1 MKRLKDLL
9 DSYEGD
15 MRSREALG
23 MPILTYSNWA
33 KHEAKKLKK
42 EARAYGIRK
51 ESMKE
56 GCGDHGLNSLKLP
69 TSYNTSIAVEITKE
83 LYIPSKTGIRKRKAK
98 RQEIN
103 EWRLAKRVR
112 PGLFIPNT
120 QVICMVDCDE
130 NENNDSAD
138 DDVEFFIGTVRTIVD
153 GYVKVHLTGLAK
165 KDDIWLEQDS
175 DHLFLDGGLT
185 DPPESNNATP
195 KGGGS
200 QKMKKVHKYYL
211 IN

>member
-15 MRSREALG
+15 MLSREALC

-42 EARAYGIRK
+42 DARAYGIRK

-56 GCGDHGLNSLKLP
+56 GGEHGLNSLVLP
-69 TSYNTSIAVEITKE
+69 TSYNASIAVEITKE
-83 LYIPSKTGIRKRKAK
+83 LYISSKKCKRKAK

-120 QVICMVDCDE
+120 PVICMFDCE
-130 NENNDSAD
+130 ENNDENYYSSSD

-175 DHLFLDGGLT
+175 DHQLPLEF
-185 DPPESNNATP
+185 A
-195 KGGGS
+195 
-200 QKMKKVHKYYL
+200 
-211 IN
+211 